1 MKLLLLGSLFLLL
14 PITAFA
20 VPSKPEQFEKLENEL
35 SLECQ
40 KYGAESCAAR
50 FISMAACTYVF
61 SINQGKHPEEAMDI
75 SDKLFVGIMRGN
87 KIKPEIMFTKEKK
100 IKPVIVNEV
109 AQRTAFCKEAIEKA
123 VPKLFKARGMEE
135 PTAEIQK
142 RLTNSFGYWWISTI
156 ETIYK
161 KVKDEKLK

>member
-1 MKLLLLGSLFLLL
+1 MKYLLLTSLFVLF
-14 PITAFA
+14 PVTALA
-20 VPSKPEQFEKLENEL
+20 VPTKPEQFKKLENEF

-61 SINQGKHPEEAMDI
+61 AVNQGKHPDEAMDI
-75 SDKLFVGIMRGN
+75 ADKLFVGIMRGN

-161 KVKDEKLK
+161 EGKR